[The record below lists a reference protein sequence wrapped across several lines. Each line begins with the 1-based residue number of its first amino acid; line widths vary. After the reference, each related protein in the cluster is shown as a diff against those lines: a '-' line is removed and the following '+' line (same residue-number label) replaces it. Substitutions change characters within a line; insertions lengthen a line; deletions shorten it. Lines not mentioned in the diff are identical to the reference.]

1 MFNSREEEEEMD
13 TTVETEGANNSKLTD
28 PNKNNTH
35 DDIKNCFDFDEEEE
49 DDDSFLYPASTGRKI
64 PRVIPE
70 KPRASISELLEL
82 GDKEDEQSKSKY
94 TYIFVL
100 F

>member
-1 MFNSREEEEEMD
+1 MSQVNFILDDSK
-13 TTVETEGANNSKLTD
+13 TTDKLTTNHALNTEVVEPPTGKD
-28 PNKNNTH
+28 TH

-49 DDDSFLYPASTGRKI
+49 EDDFLLPASTGRKI

-82 GDKEDEQSKSKY
+82 SQKEDDDLVIMTEG
-94 TYIFVL
+94 I
-100 F
+100 